1 MKIILF
7 ITIGF
12 SILFVSCSESAKNEI
27 SKQVTPSSVSDSKAQ
42 KQRLEEF
49 PMCIDNSSF
58 QYVSISSDNKKLAD
72 KDLFKLNVF
81 TRLKDGQ
88 DQFSYYILKELNFGD
103 SFKSFLIYEDY
114 ESESAIWLANYDEDY
129 NLIDAL
135 EVYYDNAEGAWTT
148 TAKIYRKQHL
158 IELTQY
164 DAYGTPDTTIKKV
177 TVSPSGKIK
186 Q

>member
-1 MKIILF
+1 MKRLICIFLC
-7 ITIGF
+7 IGF
-12 SILFVSCSESAKNEI
+12 LFPVFSENLLSLDFNSIEKDTDEPLLIGYGYIEVWDMLNTEKEI
-27 SKQVTPSSVSDSKAQ
+27 
-42 KQRLEEF
+42 
-49 PMCIDNSSF
+49 
-58 QYVSISSDNKKLAD
+58 AD
-72 KDLFKLNVF
+72 KDLYKLEAF

-88 DQFSYYILKELNFGD
+88 DQFSYYILEEVNWGD

-114 ESESAIWLANYDEDY
+114 ESESAIWLANYDKNY
-129 NLIDAL
+129 NLIDFL

>member
-1 MKIILF
+1 MKRLICLF
-7 ITIGF
+7 LCIGF
-12 SILFVSCSESAKNEI
+12 LFSVFGAKPTPVALTVIEKDADEPLLVGYGYI
-27 SKQVTPSSVSDSKAQ
+27 QVWDM
-42 KQRLEEF
+42 L
-49 PMCIDNSSF
+49 
-58 QYVSISSDNKKLAD
+58 NKKKEIAD
-72 KDLFKLNVF
+72 KDLYKLEAF

-88 DQFSYYILKELNFGD
+88 DQFSYYILEEVNWGD

-114 ESESAIWLANYDEDY
+114 ESESAIWLANYDKNY
-129 NLIDAL
+129 NLIDFL

-177 TVSPSGKIK
+177 MVSPSGKIK